1 MFDRN
6 RYYVP
11 VKQLKVGMFVSDLDQ
26 PWLGTPFLVQGFE
39 ITSKEEIQ
47 KISEICQYVYIDK
60 KKSGLFEY
68 DLDEY
73 SIENK
78 SSKILFKRPYN
89 ENSVKYHRYKIPLD
103 KYTIVEELNNSKFV
117 YEKARNNI
125 NQTLEKLKLG
135 NEIDVHQSKEVVNE
149 CVESIFNNK
158 DSLLWYTLI
167 KKRDPYTSEHSLNVT
182 ILSIAFARY
191 LGHSAQTLQTI
202 GLCGLLHDI
211 GKVNIPL
218 SILTKE
224 GRFTEEEFEIMKLHP
239 GYGYDY
245 LVKQPNID
253 HEVVHVAYSHHER
266 MDGSGY
272 PQGLL
277 GPDITYF
284 ARLVAITDTYD
295 AITNDRCYQ
304 RGRTTLEAQKILYQ
318 GAGNCYDEELVK
330 SFIQWLGIYP
340 PASIVEMGNGEVGIV
355 LSVNPDW
362 KSRPRVVLILD
373 EEKLP
378 QSQRIVDLHQN
389 TTDKYGNPYHIK
401 MSLPN
406 NSFGINLLDFEL
418 NELLNAQPQ

>member
-11 VKQLKVGMFVSDLDQ
+11 VKQLKIGMFVSDLDR

-39 ITSKEEIQ
+39 ITSKKEILQ
-47 KISEICQYVYIDK
+47 LSEICQYVYIDK
-60 KKSGLFEY
+60 KKSGLF
-68 DLDEY
+68 DY
-73 SIENK
+73 SSDQYIPDQT
-78 SSKILFKRPYN
+78 SSKIPFKRSY
-89 ENSVKYHRYKIPLD
+89 EQSSVKYHRYQIPLD
-103 KYTIVEELNNSKFV
+103 KYSIVEELDNVKYV
-117 YEKARNNI
+117 YEKTRRNI
-125 NQTLEKLKLG
+125 HQTLEKLKLG
-135 NEIDVHQSKEVVNE
+135 NEIDVRQSKEVVND
-149 CVESIFNNK
+149 CVDSIFNNK
-158 DSLLWYTLI
+158 DSLLWFTLI

-182 ILSIAFARY
+182 ILSIAFARF
-191 LGHSAQTLQTI
+191 LGHSAQELQTI

-211 GKVNIPL
+211 GKVDIPL
-218 SILTKE
+218 SVLTKE

-239 GYGYDY
+239 GYGRDY

-253 HEVVHVAYSHHER
+253 FEVVNVAYSHHER

-277 GPDITYF
+277 ESEIPYY

-304 RGRTTLEAQKILYQ
+304 RGRTALQAQKILYE
-318 GAGNCYDEELVK
+318 GAGNHYDEQLVK

-340 PASIVEMGNGEVGIV
+340 PGSIVEMSNGEVGIV

-373 EEKLP
+373 ENKKS
-378 QSQRIVDLHQN
+378 QTQRIVDLHKN
-389 TTDKYGNPYHIK
+389 VLDKYGNTYHIK

-406 NSFGINLLDFEL
+406 HSFGISLIDFEL
-418 NELLNAQPQ
+418 NELLNA